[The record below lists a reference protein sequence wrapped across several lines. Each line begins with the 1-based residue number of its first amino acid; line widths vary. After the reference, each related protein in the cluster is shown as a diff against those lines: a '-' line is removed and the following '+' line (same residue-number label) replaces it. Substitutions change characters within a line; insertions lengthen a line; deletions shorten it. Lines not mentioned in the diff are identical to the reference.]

1 VHAIAT
7 TYLGTKFGRKR
18 VEVNLSAPLPI
29 DVATMHPNEVVEIMK
44 NSFLDLGVWITSM
57 PLAARTRHRRELHK
71 CPVRRLRS
79 PLESDENGW
88 IFDVHMLT
96 ELIKVQLGPSAVF

>member
-1 VHAIAT
+1 MHRRILIPGLESNPGVPVHAIAT

-44 NSFLDLGVWITSM
+44 NSFLDLGGMDYVDAFGRSDTPPPRTAQM
-57 PLAARTRHRRELHK
+57 P
-71 CPVRRLRS
+71 
-79 PLESDENGW
+79 G
-88 IFDVHMLT
+88 
-96 ELIKVQLGPSAVF
+96 SAVAFALGV

>member
-1 VHAIAT
+1 
-7 TYLGTKFGRKR
+7 
-18 VEVNLSAPLPI
+18 
-29 DVATMHPNEVVEIMK
+29 
-44 NSFLDLGVWITSM
+44 
-57 PLAARTRHRRELHK
+57 
-71 CPVRRLRS
+71 LRS